1 MSLPPSSPY
10 SLPPPPSPPL
20 YNSINRRILHPT
32 TVMKLQH
39 RLRSSTLIL
48 LVILQV
54 SAMVLFRIWYLK
66 ANTCTSTISTNQK
79 VHVLLLSS
87 WRSGSSFL
95 GQAFNQHPNVFYL
108 MEPGWHLW
116 TTMQKPGMRSMKM
129 ALRDLMR
136 NLFLC
141 DFSVMDSYLPDQ
153 RNISSLFMWSHSR
166 ALCSPPVCSL
176 TPRDQFSNQT
186 LCDKKCD
193 SRGLEKVQEA
203 CTTYSHVVLKE
214 VRFFELESLYPL
226 FQDPS
231 LDLRIIH
238 LIRDPRAV
246 ERSREESVNIL
257 ATDRAIVLEQN
268 VVSEAEAENQVLQ
281 EICRSHVHIYK
292 KATVNAP
299 PFLTGRYRM
308 VRFEDLVRNPLEEM
322 AALYEFAGL
331 EMTPLLGDWIYTLT
345 HGKLPSRD
353 ATFKVTS
360 RDASYVSQ
368 AWRNELPHGKVR
380 RIQQVCEEA
389 MAVIGYRAADSEEQQ
404 KNISVD
410 LLVPRNSSQFRW

>member
-1 MSLPPSSPY
+1 
-10 SLPPPPSPPL
+10 
-20 YNSINRRILHPT
+20 
-32 TVMKLQH
+32 
-39 RLRSSTLIL
+39 
-48 LVILQV
+48 
-54 SAMVLFRIWYLK
+54 
-66 ANTCTSTISTNQK
+66 NQK

-246 ERSREESVNIL
+246 ERSRE
-257 ATDRAIVLEQN
+257 
-268 VVSEAEAENQVLQ
+268 
-281 EICRSHVHIYK
+281 
-292 KATVNAP
+292 
-299 PFLTGRYRM
+299 
-308 VRFEDLVRNPLEEM
+308 
-322 AALYEFAGL
+322 
-331 EMTPLLGDWIYTLT
+331 
-345 HGKLPSRD
+345 
-353 ATFKVTS
+353 
-360 RDASYVSQ
+360 
-368 AWRNELPHGKVR
+368 
-380 RIQQVCEEA
+380 
-389 MAVIGYRAADSEEQQ
+389 
-404 KNISVD
+404 
-410 LLVPRNSSQFRW
+410 